1 MKEFNKVK
9 GDIGEFEA
17 QKFLKNLGMKI
28 LGTNYKNKIGEI
40 DIVALDKNVIV
51 FIEVKRRETLA
62 FGRPVEAV
70 DYRKQQKIKKT
81 AEMYLI
87 FKKKPYAD
95 VRFDVIEII
104 TSEVKNVKKLK
115 HLKNAFGGDYNESF

>member
-70 DYRKQQKIKKT
+70 DYRKQQKIKKI

-95 VRFDVIEII
+95 VRFDVIEIVGDQI
-104 TSEVKNVKKLK
+104 NYI
-115 HLKNAFGGDYNESF
+115 KNAFMW